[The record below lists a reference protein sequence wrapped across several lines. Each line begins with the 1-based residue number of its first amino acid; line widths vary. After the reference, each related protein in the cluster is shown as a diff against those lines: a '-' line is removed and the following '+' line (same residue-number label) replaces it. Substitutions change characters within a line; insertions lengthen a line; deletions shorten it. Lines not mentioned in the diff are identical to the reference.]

1 MGEEN
6 VYLIPAKKVQ
16 VEKNPWAEFWQPSRC
31 RRAEKATDEVLF
43 RHPEE
48 FFLHAQLSALHRFKA
63 QSNILNTL

>member
-48 FFLHAQLSALHRFKA
+48 FFYTHSCQLSIGLKHKVIF
-63 QSNILNTL
+63 